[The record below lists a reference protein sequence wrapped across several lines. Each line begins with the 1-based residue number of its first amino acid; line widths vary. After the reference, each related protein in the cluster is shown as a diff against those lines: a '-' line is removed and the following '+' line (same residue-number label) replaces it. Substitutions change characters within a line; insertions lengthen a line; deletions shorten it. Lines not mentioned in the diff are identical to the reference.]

1 MTAARRLGV
10 LGGTFDPIHFGHL
23 DAAEA
28 ARAALELDEVLFIP
42 AHDPPHKPGDPHAS
56 GFHRFALVALAIQE
70 WPGYRASDMELAREG
85 ASYTVDTLR
94 ALHACGWIPSN
105 VFFIIGADAF
115 AEIAT
120 WREFP
125 AVLDFAQFAVI
136 SRPGVPLDEAL
147 ARTPEIASRVRVPAT
162 RAWNDED
169 GTAIYLVE
177 ARTRDVSSTAIRA
190 RLAQRKAIDD
200 LVPAAVAR
208 HIVVHHLYGAVD
220 DLHGKDQGNSSNEGT
235 REGP

>member
-28 ARAALELDEVLFIP
+28 ARASLELDEVLFIP
-42 AHDPPHKPGDPHAS
+42 AHDPPHKAAEPHAS

-70 WPGYRASDMELAREG
+70 WPGYRASDMELGREG
-85 ASYTVDTLR
+85 TSYTVDTLR
-94 ALHACGWIPSN
+94 ALHACGWSPSK
-105 VFFIIGADAF
+105 VFFIVGADAF

-136 SRPGVPLDEAL
+136 ARPGVSLEDAL
-147 ARTPEIASRVRVPAT
+147 ARTPDLASRVRVPAS
-162 RAWNDED
+162 RAWTDED

-177 ARTRDVSSTAIRA
+177 ARTRDVSSTVIRA

-200 LVPAAVAR
+200 LVPAPVAR
-208 HIVVHHLYGAVD
+208 HIIAHHLYGAVD
-220 DLHGKDQGNSSNEGT
+220 NLHGEDEGNGNEGN
-235 REGP
+235 REDA

>member
-10 LGGTFDPIHFGHL
+10 IGGTFDPIHFGHL

-28 ARAALELDEVLFIP
+28 ARASLELDEVLFVP
-42 AHDPPHKPGDPHAS
+42 AHDPPHKTVEPHAS

-70 WPGYRASDMELAREG
+70 WPGYRASDMELRREG
-85 ASYTVDTLR
+85 ASYTADTLR
-94 ALHACGWIPSN
+94 ALHARGWGPSQL
-105 VFFIIGADAF
+105 FFIVGADAF

-125 AVLDFAQFAVI
+125 ALLDLAQFAAI
-136 SRPGVPLDEAL
+136 ARPGVALEDAL
-147 ARTPEIASRVRVPAT
+147 ARTPDLASRVRTPAS
-162 RAWNDED
+162 RSWNDEE
-169 GTAIYLVE
+169 GTAIYVVE

-190 RLAQRKAIDD
+190 RLAERKAIDD

-208 HIVVHHLYGAVD
+208 HIIAHHLYGAVD
-220 DLHGKDQGNSSNEGT
+220 DLHGQDEGNSNEGS
-235 REGP
+235 RKGA

>member
-28 ARAALELDEVLFIP
+28 VRASLELDEVLFIP
-42 AHDPPHKPGDPHAS
+42 THDPPHKPDEPHAS
-56 GFHRFALVALAIQE
+56 RFHRFALVALAIHE
-70 WPGYRASDMELAREG
+70 WPGYRASDMELQREG

-94 ALHACGWIPSN
+94 ALQACGWSPSN
-105 VFFIIGADAF
+105 LFFIVGADAF

-136 SRPGVPLDEAL
+136 ARPGIPLEDAL
-147 ARTPEIASRVRVPAT
+147 ARTPELTSRVRVPAS
-162 RAWNDED
+162 RAWMDED

-177 ARTRDVSSTAIRA
+177 ARTRDVSSTVIRA
-190 RLAQRKAIDD
+190 RLAERKAIDD
-200 LVPAAVAR
+200 LVPVAVAR
-208 HIVVHHLYGAVD
+208 HIIAHHLYGAVGG
-220 DLHGKDQGNSSNEGT
+220 LHGEDKGSSNEGN
-235 REGP
+235 REGA